1 MRRVY
6 NSVQDRIS
14 NDLISDDIIPLAD
27 GQLTGNDSGLSSMPV
42 LYDLHE
48 VKQLLPVE
56 HLHAKVIQYEQVRLC
71 QLGKEAVQRA

>member
-1 MRRVY
+1 MCIR
-6 NSVQDRIS
+6 DR
-14 NDLISDDIIPLAD
+14 PV
-27 GQLTGNDSGLSSMPV
+27 PV

-71 QLGKEAVQRA
+71 QLGKDVYKRQLS